1 MGGYRT
7 ILGDA
12 AQIDNAERPYVVAH
26 INQDGDVEVSSCVK
40 NGGQLLRLAMST
52 NEAFGVH
59 CLNEEQSHDAYE
71 MLHSA
76 GFVDTEINQIIGLS
90 AVVTAALGTGSKE
103 YKKHLASALAKAI
116 EILVVQDKTLNEA
129 AQAAQATQE
138 TRH

>member
-26 INQDGDVEVSSCVK
+26 INQDGNVEVSSCVK
-40 NGGQLLRLAMST
+40 DGGQLLRLAIGV

-59 CLNEEQSHDAYE
+59 CLNEEQSRGAYE

-76 GFVDTEINQIIGLS
+76 GFVDDEINQIVGLS
-90 AVVTAALGTGSKE
+90 ALVTAALGVGSKE
-103 YKKHLASALAKAI
+103 YKKHLTLALVKAI
-116 EILVVQDKTLNEA
+116 EILVLQDKTLREA
-129 AQAAQATQE
+129 AEATKE

>member
-26 INQDGDVEVSSCVK
+26 IKQDGDVEVSSCVK
-40 NGGQLLRLAMST
+40 DGGQLLRLAMGA
-52 NEAFGVH
+52 NEAFGMH
-59 CLNEEQSHDAYE
+59 CLGEEQSRDAYE
-71 MLHSA
+71 MLRSA
-76 GFVDTEINQIIGLS
+76 GFVDSEINQIIGLS
-90 AVVTAALGTGSKE
+90 ALVTAALGMGSRE

-116 EILVVQDKTLNEA
+116 DVLVVQDKTLSEA
-129 AQAAQATQE
+129 AQAAQE